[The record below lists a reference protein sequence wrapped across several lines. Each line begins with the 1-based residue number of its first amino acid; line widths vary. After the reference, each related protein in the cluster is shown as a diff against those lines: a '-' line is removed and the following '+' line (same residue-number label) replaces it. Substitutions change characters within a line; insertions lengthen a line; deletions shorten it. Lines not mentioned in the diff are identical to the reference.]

1 MDRDSSEPRVWLPG
15 EGWVVVQPVQ
25 DAREAGYTAD
35 SDDQTRQ
42 ESEPAA
48 APSAD
53 ADQQAEPEVRD
64 LLVRAFTQ
72 GVSQCPH
79 SVKRGKS
86 CPAEFPVVS
95 QIRRSAEL
103 CNA

>member
-1 MDRDSSEPRVWLPG
+1 M
-15 EGWVVVQPVQ
+15 VVQPVQ

-35 SDDQTRQ
+35 SEDQTRQ

-48 APSAD
+48 TPSVD

-64 LLVRAFTQ
+64 MLVRVFAQ
-72 GVSQCPH
+72 GVSLCPH

-86 CPAEFPVVS
+86 CSAEFPVVS

-103 CNA
+103 CKA